1 MSADLALIGGAAL
14 LGLASTPHC
23 AAMCAAPCAAV
34 VGRGPG
40 AARSQLLFQAARVA
54 GYAVAG
60 GIAAASVGAAEA
72 LAQLSPALRPLWVL
86 LHGAMLV
93 LGLWMLWQGRQP
105 AWMAGIGRV
114 PVEAGWAPVQGPVAR
129 PGRQLKAAAAGSA
142 WVAWPCGTLQSALLL
157 ASLTGHAGSG
167 AAAMGAFAVLSSAG
181 LVAAPWIWQR
191 LGAQAGREALLVRAA
206 GLLLALGSVFALGHG
221 IWHEVLVWCG
231 LA

>member
-40 AARSQLLFQAARVA
+40 AARSQAVFQTARVA
-54 GYAVAG
+54 SYAVAG
-60 GIAAASVGAAEA
+60 GVAAASVGAAEA
-72 LAQLSPALRPLWVL
+72 LAQFSPALRPLWVL

-105 AWMAGIGRV
+105 AWMGGIGRV
-114 PVEAGWAPVQGPVAR
+114 PVQGAWAPVLGPVSG
-129 PGRQLKAAAAGSA
+129 PGRQFKAAAAGSA

-181 LVAAPWIWQR
+181 LLAAPWIWQR

-206 GLLLALGSVFALGHG
+206 GALLALGSLFALGHG
-221 IWHEVLVWCG
+221 IWHQVLVWCG

>member
-40 AARSQLLFQAARVA
+40 AARSQWLFQATRVA

-72 LAQLSPALRPLWVL
+72 LAQFSPALRPLWVL

-114 PVEAGWAPVQGPVAR
+114 PAQAGWAPVQGPVSG
-129 PGRQLKAAAAGSA
+129 PGRQLRAAAAGGA

-167 AAAMGAFAVLSSAG
+167 AAAMGTFAVLSSAG
-181 LVAAPWIWQR
+181 LLAAPWIWQR

-206 GLLLALGSVFALGHG
+206 GALLALGSLFALGHG